1 MGFMDKARAAASD
14 LAAKADTAL
23 ANSGLGAPGA
33 GEANKYFHDLGVLT
47 FLAENGRPAS
57 AEDRERVMGALRDLE
72 ARSAIHSFA
81 LKTTAAPPPPPPPGT
96 GTPPPPPGGAAAP
109 PPPPP
114 TPAAP
119 ATAEAPVEEQHPAT
133 APPPPP
139 PSWAK
144 GDDTQA

>member
-57 AEDRERVMGALRDLE
+57 AEDRERVMGALREMD
-72 ARSAIHSFA
+72 ARGAITSFA
-81 LKTTAAPPPPPPPGT
+81 LQTSAAPPPPPPGSAV
-96 GTPPPPPGGAAAP
+96 PPPPPGSAVP
-109 PPPPP
+109 PPP
-114 TPAAP
+114 AP
-119 ATAEAPVEEQHPAT
+119 APADAPVAEQHPAT

-144 GDDTQA
+144 GDDAQG

>member
-47 FLAENGRPAS
+47 FLTENGRPAS
-57 AEDRERVMGALRDLE
+57 AEDRERVMAALREMD
-72 ARSAIHSFA
+72 ARGAIVSFGLQTA
-81 LKTTAAPPPPPPPGT
+81 AAPPPPPPPGSAVPPPP
-96 GTPPPPPGGAAAP
+96 GSAVPPPPP
-109 PPPPP
+109 
-114 TPAAP
+114 AP
-119 ATAEAPVEEQHPAT
+119 APADAPVTEEHPAT

-144 GDDTQA
+144 DDDAQG

>member
-57 AEDRERVMGALRDLE
+57 AEDRERVMTALREMD
-72 ARSAIHSFA
+72 ARGAIASFG
-81 LKTTAAPPPPPPPGT
+81 LQT
-96 GTPPPPPGGAAAP
+96 AAAP

-114 TPAAP
+114 GSAVPPPPPGSAVPPPPPAP
-119 ATAEAPVEEQHPAT
+119 APADAPVTEEHPAT

-144 GDDTQA
+144 DDDAQG